1 MVSSIR
7 IYIHFQEDIFFESE
21 TIRFKARYYKYVAP
35 LFTYSG
41 SVLICILVPAYCE
54 LHEVSKLLHGTNTNI
69 RLEVM
74 VEQGDEADS
83 QAEKERVLGSL
94 LNTKQFAKAR
104 RYAELMGLSN
114 DHITIKQVRRPQ

>member
-1 MVSSIR
+1 M
-7 IYIHFQEDIFFESE
+7 
-21 TIRFKARYYKYVAP
+21 
-35 LFTYSG
+35 FTYFG